1 MQHHLPKCLLGNKLW
16 SWQRLDQLA
25 TVEWS
30 QATLNEKNFEH
41 KVFAPPSTDLTDR
54 LLLNKKEHHSRHSFD
69 KSTTKTVTT
78 ESAFFSR
85 GGGGGS
91 NAAASVNMES
101 QQQLKWNDSIRTM
114 QHENSTEDPR
124 IRESTYQK
132 VLLCPFSIPPTDTI
146 SNTPHNENRL
156 AVDTKASRTTLQ
168 QLQ

>member
-1 MQHHLPKCLLGNKLW
+1 MSFREQAVVLTTVGSVSN
-16 SWQRLDQLA
+16 SWVESSH
-25 TVEWS
+25 VEW
-30 QATLNEKNFEH
+30 EKFRTQGVCSAIDWSHRPTFIEQERTPLKTFIWQKYNKNRDNRICFF
-41 KVFAPPSTDLTDR
+41 FA
-54 LLLNKKEHHSRHSFD
+54 
-69 KSTTKTVTT
+69 
-78 ESAFFSR
+78 

-132 VLLCPFSIPPTDTI
+132 VLRCPFSIPPTDTI